1 MPNWCMNILSVSGE
15 DSLVKKFRNA
25 ARGHTQA
32 YNRFSSVSWPIH
44 DDIRLKAAVSSL
56 PDMGEV
62 SDLSFH
68 ALYPVPEDF
77 MRYPYDCNSA
87 REFGERVGETRP
99 YGGYGWETTHWGVK
113 WGACRPEVVSEA
125 EEREFLQYNFETPWG
140 PPTDWLEKVAGDWPN
155 LCFELS
161 YEEPGMGFAG
171 EVQYSNGE
179 CCHESTWDIEY
190 DEEDEDGE

>member
-1 MPNWCMNILSVSGE
+1 MFAQITMKKWRTNLQTTKEGIMPNWCMNILSVSGE

-125 EEREFLQYNFETPWG
+125 EEIIDGRLQSV
-140 PPTDWLEKVAGDWPN
+140 KA
-155 LCFELS
+155 
-161 YEEPGMGFAG
+161 
-171 EVQYSNGE
+171 
-179 CCHESTWDIEY
+179 
-190 DEEDEDGE
+190 